1 MSAVICLRDHPE
13 LLDEAARWFSE
24 RWDVPRAAYRASM
37 EECLGRPDG
46 TVQWYAVRGG
56 EGVIVA
62 GAGVIDNDFHDRTD
76 LSPNLCALYVEPAHR
91 GRGLARRL
99 LDFARAD
106 LGARGCERLYL
117 ITDHVGLY
125 ERCGWEFVCMA
136 VDDEGAQVR
145 LYGADA
151 TR

>member
-13 LLDEAARWFSE
+13 LLDEAARWFSQ

-37 EECLGRPDG
+37 EECLGRPD
-46 TVQWYAVRGG
+46 
-56 EGVIVA
+56 
-62 GAGVIDNDFHDRTD
+62 
-76 LSPNLCALYVEPAHR
+76 
-91 GRGLARRL
+91 
-99 LDFARAD
+99 
-106 LGARGCERLYL
+106 GCERLYL

>member
-1 MSAVICLRDHPE
+1 MSAVIRLRDHPE
-13 LLDEAARWFSE
+13 LLNEAARWFSE
-24 RWDVPRAAYRASM
+24 RWDVPREAYRASM
-37 EECLGRPDG
+37 EECLGSPDG
-46 TVQWYAVRGG
+46 TVQWYVVRDG

-76 LSPNLCALYVEPAHR
+76 LSPNLCALYVEPAQR